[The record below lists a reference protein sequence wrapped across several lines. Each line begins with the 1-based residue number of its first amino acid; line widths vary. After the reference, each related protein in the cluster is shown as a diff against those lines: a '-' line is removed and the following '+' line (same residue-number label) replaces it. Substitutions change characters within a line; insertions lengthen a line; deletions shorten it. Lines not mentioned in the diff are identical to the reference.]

1 MHDPE
6 KFQQETIKAITD
18 LQNMLSQTQSRLLAQ
33 SAVLRAVLTQIH
45 PDRIHQVIEEFDTGV
60 DQLAAQ
66 LDPKYQRP
74 KYWEEWAELLQD
86 LQERMKKAQPPA

>member
-18 LQNMLSQTQSRLLAQ
+18 LQNMLAQNQSRLLAQ

-45 PDRIHQVIEEFDTGV
+45 PDRIHQVIEEFDTSV

-74 KYWEEWAELLQD
+74 KYWEEWAELLQY
-86 LQERMKKAQPPA
+86 LQEKVKGRPPA

>member
-18 LQNMLSQTQSRLLAQ
+18 LQNMFAQNQSRLLAL
-33 SAVLRAVLTQIH
+33 SAVVRAVLPQVH
-45 PDRIHQVIEEFDTGV
+45 PERIHQVIEEFDTGV
-60 DQLAAQ
+60 DQLVAQ

-74 KYWEEWAELLQD
+74 KYWQEWAELLQD
-86 LQERMKKAQPPA
+86 LQEKMKGQPPA